1 MKKIMVF
8 TAALM
13 FMFTTMAFAGG
24 GQNCGSKAQGP
35 AGSTGQGTVNQ
46 NRAPAD

>member
-1 MKKIMVF
+1 MKKIIVF

-13 FMFTTMAFAGG
+13 FMCTTMTFAGG
-24 GQNCGSKAQGP
+24 DQNCGSKAQGL

-46 NRAPAD
+46 NRPPSD